1 VAEVVVLDTSACF
14 AFLEN
19 EAGAD
24 SVESSLIEAREGR
37 GTIHASFATLAEVEY
52 VITQERGAADAALA
66 LAKMN
71 AWPIQWLHS
80 DAERAVRRRNSRR
93 PTGFRLRTLLWLPP
107 PNGLTPRSSTKTPS
121 SARSLAWSNSKCCR
135 QNRARNGRSASPD
148 GFSYPV
154 ISKRRAGFVN
164 AADATAFKTVIPLI
178 PSRTPSPRYP

>member
-80 DAERAVRRRNSRR
+80 DAELCSEAAKLKATHRISFADAFVAATAKRFDATLVHKDPEFRALAGVVKQQM
-93 PTGFRLRTLLWLPP
+93 LPP
-107 PNGLTPRSSTKTPS
+107 KSG
-121 SARSLAWSNSKCCR
+121 A
-135 QNRARNGRSASPD
+135 
-148 GFSYPV
+148 
-154 ISKRRAGFVN
+154 
-164 AADATAFKTVIPLI
+164 
-178 PSRTPSPRYP
+178 